1 MPRLSHP
8 DCNTRTRFS
17 LPNGET
23 GQARRVNPDLAGCPA
38 GQRGGFT
45 RLTAA
50 VLTATCWLA
59 LAGCGTIRLDRP
71 LVPVAPAAAPAPP
84 LVRVWETDV
93 DGAFGPA
100 AALVAAGH
108 VVVGTR
114 NGEAVVLDVATG
126 RRVGGLDVGGSVE
139 GPLALSPDGVTLL
152 VPAARGRHAVVA
164 HGLLDGQRRWL
175 WRADG
180 PAEAA
185 EAGLVL
191 ADGVAVVPLHGGV
204 TLGLDAATGTE
215 RWRAA
220 GMAGAQNH
228 AAPALLPG
236 GGVAIADDRGTVRA
250 LDAATGADR
259 WTADVG
265 APVYAAPT
273 AAGARLFVSTT
284 RGTLTALDAATGRP
298 LWTARLDPSGIARVT
313 SAGADAA
320 RAVVGLTDGRVVAL
334 DAASGAVVWTWTATG
349 AVVAAPLVSGATVYV
364 GTMDRLVVGL
374 DAETGRETFRTE
386 VRGRVKSALAVAAG
400 RLIVLSEPR
409 HVTAFDAAPG
419 LAARP

>member
-1 MPRLSHP
+1 MR
-8 DCNTRTRFS
+8 
-17 LPNGET
+17 
-23 GQARRVNPDLAGCPA
+23 DLARC
-38 GQRGGFT
+38 
-45 RLTAA
+45 LAA
-50 VLTATCWLA
+50 ACLLAA
-59 LAGCGTIRLDRP
+59 LAGGGTIRVDRP
-71 LVPVAPAAAPAPP
+71 LVPLAPAAAPAPP
-84 LVRVWETDV
+84 LVRAWETDV

-100 AALVAAGH
+100 GALVAAGH

-126 RRVGGLDVGGSVE
+126 RRVGGLDVGESVE
-139 GPLALSPDGVTLL
+139 GTLALSPDGTTLL
-152 VPAARGRHAVVA
+152 VPAARGRYAVVA
-164 HGLLDGQRRWL
+164 HGLLDGQRRWR
-175 WRADG
+175 WRAEG

-220 GMAGAQNH
+220 GPSGTQNH
-228 AAPALLPG
+228 AAPTLLPG
-236 GGVAIADDRGTVRA
+236 GGVAVADDRGTVRA
-250 LDAATGADR
+250 LDGATGTVR
-259 WTADVG
+259 WTAEVG
-265 APVYAAPT
+265 APVYAAPV
-273 AAGARLFVSTT
+273 AAGTRLLVSTT
-284 RGTLTALDAATGRP
+284 RGTLAALDVATGRA
-298 LWTARLDPSGIARVT
+298 LWMARLDASGLARVT
-313 SAGADAA
+313 SAGTDAA
-320 RAVVGLTDGRVVAL
+320 RVVVGLTDGRVVSL
-334 DAASGAVVWTWTATG
+334 DAASGAVAWTWTATG

-374 DAETGRETFRTE
+374 DAASGAETFRTE

-400 RLIVLSEPR
+400 RLVVLSEPR